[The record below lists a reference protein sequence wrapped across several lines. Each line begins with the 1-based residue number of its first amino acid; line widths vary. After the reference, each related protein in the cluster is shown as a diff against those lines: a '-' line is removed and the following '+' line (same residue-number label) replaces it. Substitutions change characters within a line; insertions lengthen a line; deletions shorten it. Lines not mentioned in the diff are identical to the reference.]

1 MQTSIGG
8 LTTLHRNNGAFVKP
22 MHNKT
27 CPVAAIVTFFLCFF
41 LPLAPS
47 LGAQTQPKAAA
58 WRPQELQA
66 ADPEIRSLLD
76 QTSGTC
82 QRSDPTEMVERVQK
96 AIHIAE
102 VRGLIRDRALA
113 EATLASAYIG
123 QAKIELAFATF
134 QKALQDAID
143 SKNTV
148 LETDILIVLA
158 SEAQLKGNTDH
169 AADLLLRAK
178 NLAESNGS
186 LYEKARALGEL
197 GKLRLAQGKTD
208 EGVRWVDEALQI
220 DRLNGYRFEA
230 IHLVYQGTYFGL
242 AGKVDEAL
250 DALLRA
256 RTKAISFR
264 DAYTFITA
272 ENTYAFGLIQKGR
285 ATEAIDDLNLLNEGK
300 LSKFVPD
307 ANEQACLAS
316 ALELPVLHLTFLE
329 GFANAL
335 DAAKQ
340 TDKELEIWLQA
351 YSYSHDKDIP
361 AGEAESAQKVA
372 ILSNQLKKT
381 GDALKYF
388 AIAAD
393 RFRQLQNESQL
404 EEIQVAEALL
414 LVNTGRAKEALPLL
428 DQIAPYARAHH
439 LRQRE
444 FSTYLLA
451 AEIYQPAADLP
462 HAREQLEKAQ
472 ALVQPGPFDA
482 EIDNHLVLEAYS
494 RLSDVYRGLQ
504 LPQKELIATAKAF
517 VTARHL
523 NDDKARTTLLNY
535 LDQRLR
541 ELRAKELAKQDEQ
554 SGLLADSLIYSLI
567 ITTREGSPSKP
578 EDDGSSWNR
587 ALNLPMRIA
596 TQPGGTQ
603 VLTQILDEMGSLLGL
618 ERIALLDA
626 VSRSYLASNS
636 EPALAEQFAL
646 ESEKLLGTSSGN
658 VTVLKAQLS
667 CELAIAYA
675 RQSKYPLAK
684 SRLADCLRLASE
696 TNDASTKTYAAAAD
710 VLVQLQLGDVA
721 AARTSLD
728 KLISGAPDN
737 PELHVE
743 LAMSLASSKLYEE
756 AASQLEFAVKK
767 FTSTGDGKTLA
778 GAYMRVALAF
788 NSDNSTKAQ
797 ELQLRYLKQGQHIYH
812 DQGDIPLE
820 SSASNALGAFYTKLL
835 KWKPAIEQFNAA
847 YSLAQKASRDDLAA
861 LALAGLGSAYQAQ
874 KDYSKASDFH
884 KRAAEAYAK
893 AKFPLQQVISLES
906 LAEDYEAMREPD
918 EALTSLLQAKAAA
931 AQIPPLNQYFL
942 NYFLGEFYRRQ
953 GQFERSLA
961 AFHDAVEVTRQAED
975 LEHCAYAHLGAAELD
990 GLIGSWEDAVQET
1003 QVALDLFQKIRNKPG
1018 QASAWA
1024 ALTGIYSDRSSS
1036 LKDFDKA
1043 RQCYAKA
1050 REFGYGAILQL
1061 DLLEVY
1067 LQTGEYSEAAKI
1079 AAESIKS
1086 CVKSGDLDCQA
1097 HGLLTLSE
1105 AKRQSG
1111 EIREARAALD
1121 QARPLASKSLDLYLR
1136 GRLLYAESRQ
1146 LTSERKFEEALASY
1160 KTLITLIETV
1170 KGNLAARDQKALAEN
1185 YGYIYDELVSLLYT
1199 MSTNNAGAR
1208 LERAAEALRYAEINK
1223 ARQFAESWGRTF
1235 VEQMRGSLPV
1245 DVQEA
1250 ETKLFARRDKLLPAI
1265 NEATIAAEP
1274 RDKEQKS
1281 RATAELASAER
1292 QIAAF
1297 LKDLRKLAPEYAA
1310 VAYPESIQMTALP
1323 LTKGETLFEVK
1334 MTSDATFVWVLAN
1347 RDGVTNQL
1355 VAFYR
1360 VPSSR
1365 AWFMDRVSALRKA
1378 LNSGHPETINWKLS
1392 EELFHALFPNEIAS
1406 LVSESQHVIF
1416 IPDDVLFALPFE
1428 LFSPLAS
1435 NGEFVFL
1442 KTASTYYPS
1451 AVAFRL
1457 GRTATHASTWQEA
1470 FLGLADPIT
1479 SPEDD
1484 RYQAAV
1490 AAPATVSSV
1499 SDRQRADPPPD
1510 DAGRLKARGF
1520 SFERL
1525 PGTAIEVRSIAALME
1540 KANQKAEVRVGVD
1553 ATKYELLDTDL
1564 AKFRFLH
1571 FATHGV
1577 LPVDTNL
1584 REPALVL
1591 SYDGTVPSHMF
1602 LTMSEILGLKLHS
1615 EAVVLS
1621 ACNTGSG
1628 SISRAEGVMS
1638 LGRAFLA
1645 AGAFSVTVSLWQVS
1659 DESTAVLM
1667 QEYYRNLLEGKPKS
1681 AALAEARF
1689 AVFAKG
1695 FKEPFFWAPFIS
1707 MGE

>member
-1 MQTSIGG
+1 M
-8 LTTLHRNNGAFVKP
+8 
-22 MHNKT
+22 
-27 CPVAAIVTFFLCFF
+27 
-41 LPLAPS
+41 
-47 LGAQTQPKAAA
+47 
-58 WRPQELQA
+58 
-66 ADPEIRSLLD
+66 
-76 QTSGTC
+76 
-82 QRSDPTEMVERVQK
+82 EMVERVRK

-113 EATLASAYIG
+113 EAALASAYIG

-143 SKNTV
+143 SKNAV
-148 LETDILIVLA
+148 LEADILIVLA
-158 SEAQLKGNTDH
+158 FEAQLKGNTDH
-169 AADLLLRAK
+169 AADLLLRAQ
-178 NLAESNGS
+178 NLAESSGS

-197 GKLRLAQGKTD
+197 GKLKLAQGKTD

-242 AGKVDEAL
+242 TGKVDEAL

-316 ALELPVLHLTFLE
+316 ALELPVLRLTFLE

-351 YSYSHDKDIP
+351 YTYSHDKEIP
-361 AGEAESAQKVA
+361 AGEAETAQKVA

-381 GDALKYF
+381 DDALKYF

-393 RFRQLQNESQL
+393 RFRQLQNETQL

-451 AEIYQPAADLP
+451 AEIYQPAGDLP

-472 ALVQPGPFDA
+472 AIVQPGPFDA
-482 EIDNHLVLEAYS
+482 EMDNHLVLEAYS
-494 RLSDVYRGLQ
+494 RLSDVYRGLH
-504 LPQKELIATAKAF
+504 LPQKELIATEKAF
-517 VTARHL
+517 ITARHL

-535 LDQRLR
+535 LDQRLA

-554 SGLLADSLIYSLI
+554 NGLLADSLIYSLV

-578 EDDGSSWNR
+578 EDDGSNWNR
-587 ALNLPMRIA
+587 ALNLPLKIA

-603 VLTQILDEMGSLLGL
+603 VLTQILDDMGSLLGL

-636 EPALAEQFAL
+636 EPALAEKLAL
-646 ESEKLLGTSSGN
+646 ESEKLLDTSSGN

-675 RQSKYPLAK
+675 RQFKYPLAK

-696 TNDASTKTYAAAAD
+696 TADPPTRTYAAAAD

-756 AASQLEFAVKK
+756 AASQLDFAVKK
-767 FTSTGDGKTLA
+767 FTSTGDRKTVA
-778 GAYMRVALAF
+778 GAYMRVALALS
-788 NSDNSTKAQ
+788 SDNSTKAQ
-797 ELQLRYLKQGQHIYH
+797 ELQLRYLKEGQRIYH

-820 SSASNALGAFYTKLL
+820 SSAGNALGAFYVKLL
-835 KWKPAIEQFNAA
+835 KWKPAIEQFNGA

-861 LALAGLGSAYQAQ
+861 LALAGLGNAYQAQ

-893 AKFPLQQVISLES
+893 ARFPLQQVISLES
-906 LAEDYEAMREPD
+906 LAEDYEAMREPH
-918 EALTSLLQAKAAA
+918 EALESLLQAKAATV
-931 AQIPPLNQYFL
+931 QIPPLNQYFL
-942 NYFLGEFYRRQ
+942 DYFLGEFYRRQ
-953 GQFERSLA
+953 GQFEKSLA
-961 AFHDAVEVTRQAED
+961 TFHDAIAVTSQAED
-975 LEHCAYAHLGAAELD
+975 LEHCGYAHLGAAQLD
-990 GLIGSWEDAVQET
+990 GLIGSWEDAARET
-1003 QVALDLFQKIRNKPG
+1003 QVALDLFQKLGNKQG

-1050 REFGYGAILQL
+1050 KEFGYGKILEL
-1061 DLLEVY
+1061 DLLEIY
-1067 LQTGEYSEAAKI
+1067 LQTGEYGEAARI
-1079 AAESIKS
+1079 AAESVKS
-1086 CVKSGDLDCQA
+1086 CVKTADLDCQA

-1105 AKRQSG
+1105 AKRQG
-1111 EIREARAALD
+1111 GDTKAAREALN
-1121 QARPLASKSLDLYLR
+1121 QARPMASKSLDLYLR
-1136 GRLLYAESRQ
+1136 GRLLYAEARQ
-1146 LTSERKFEEALASY
+1146 LTSEHKFNEALSTY

-1170 KGNLAARDQKALAEN
+1170 KGSLDARDQKALSEN

-1199 MSTNNAGAR
+1199 MSANNPGER
-1208 LERAAEALRYAEINK
+1208 LRHASEAFQYAEINK

-1235 VEQMRGSLPV
+1235 VDQMRSSLSPN
-1245 DVQEA
+1245 VQES
-1250 ETKLFARRDKLLPAI
+1250 ERMLFSKRDKLFAEVNAPAI
-1265 NEATIAAEP
+1265 AGEPIDRNQQAAAEL
-1274 RDKEQKS
+1274 
-1281 RATAELASAER
+1281 ATAES

-1297 LKDLRKLAPEYAA
+1297 LRELRKTAPQYAA
-1310 VAYPESIQMTALP
+1310 VAYPETIQMTALP
-1323 LTKGETLFEVK
+1323 LKKGEILIEFK
-1334 MTSDATFVWVLAN
+1334 MTNDATFVWIVAN
-1347 RDGVTNQL
+1347 RDGVTNEL
-1355 VAFYR
+1355 VSLYR
-1360 VPSSR
+1360 VPNTR
-1365 AWFMDRVSALRKA
+1365 AWFVDRVSLLRKP
-1378 LNSGHPETINWKLS
+1378 LNSGHPEAINWKIS
-1392 EELFHALFPNEIAS
+1392 EELFHALFPTGISSLIA
-1406 LVSESQHVIF
+1406 ESHDIIF
-1416 IPDDVLFALPFE
+1416 IPDDALFALPFE
-1428 LFSPLAS
+1428 LFSPNAS
-1435 NGEFVFL
+1435 KGEFVFL
-1442 KTASTYYPS
+1442 KAASTYYPS
-1451 AVAFRL
+1451 AVSFRL
-1457 GRTATHASTWQEA
+1457 ARTAAHTSTWQKA

-1484 RYQAAV
+1484 RYQAAK
-1490 AAPATVSSV
+1490 AATGIAVDSTVPS
-1499 SDRQRADPPPD
+1499 RQSADTASD
-1510 DAGRLKARGF
+1510 DAPRLKARGF

-1525 PGTAIEVRSIAALME
+1525 PGTAIEIRSIAAMLE
-1540 KANQKAEVRVGVD
+1540 KANEKAEVRVGME
-1553 ATKYELLDTDL
+1553 ATKNELLDTDL
-1564 AKFRFLH
+1564 SSFRFVH

-1577 LPVDTNL
+1577 LPVDTNIQ
-1584 REPALVL
+1584 EPALVL
-1591 SYDGTVPSHMF
+1591 SYDGRAPSHMF
-1602 LTMSEILGLKLHS
+1602 LTMSEILGLKLHP

-1628 SISRAEGVMS
+1628 NISRAEGVMS

-1645 AGAFSVTVSLWQVS
+1645 AGASSVTVSLWQVS

-1667 QEYYRNLLEGKPKS
+1667 QEYYRHLLKGERKS
-1681 AALAEARF
+1681 AALAEARYS
-1689 AVFAKG
+1689 VFSKG
-1695 FKEPFFWAPFIS
+1695 FKDPFFWAPFILV
-1707 MGE
+1707 GE